1 MMAPNNIHPL
11 PRAAIAATRKLLI
24 RDLTLDA
31 RIGVFKREK
40 LGPQR
45 VRVNVELHVLDRP
58 VRDER
63 VGDVVRYDKLIAAI
77 RALLAEGHINLV
89 ETLAER
95 IAEICL
101 RPADARRVTVRV
113 EKLDADPDVGAVG
126 VEIERGR
133 A

>member
-1 MMAPNNIHPL
+1 MARGLVESL
-11 PRAAIAATRKLLI
+11 PRPAIAGTRRILI
-24 RDLTLDA
+24 RDLVLQA

-45 VRVNVELHVLDRP
+45 VRINVELDVADRP

-77 RALLAEGHINLV
+77 RAMLAQGHVNLV

-95 IAEICL
+95 VAEICL
-101 RPADARRVTVRV
+101 APADARGVLVRV
-113 EKLDADPDVGAVG
+113 EKLETDPDVAAVG
-126 VEIERGR
+126 VEIRRTR

>member
-1 MMAPNNIHPL
+1 MAQDNVRPL

-24 RDLTLDA
+24 RDLVLDA

-40 LGPQR
+40 LAAQR
-45 VRVNVELHVLDRP
+45 VRVNVVLDVLDRP

-63 VGDVVRYDKLIAAI
+63 VGDVVRYDRLIAAI
-77 RALLAEGHINLV
+77 RATLAEGHVNLV

-101 RPADARRVTVRV
+101 RPADAQRVTVRV
-113 EKLDADPDVGAVG
+113 EKLDTDPDVGAVG
-126 VEIERGR
+126 VELARGR

>member
-1 MMAPNNIHPL
+1 MARALVESL
-11 PRAAIAATRKLLI
+11 PRPAIAGTRRILI
-24 RDLTLDA
+24 RELVVQA

-45 VRVNVELHVLDRP
+45 VRIDVELDVADRP

-77 RALLAEGHINLV
+77 RAMLAQGHVNLV

-95 IAEICL
+95 VAEICL
-101 RPADARRVTVRV
+101 APADARAARVRV
-113 EKLDADPDVGAVG
+113 EKLDTDPDVGAVG
-126 VEIERGR
+126 VEIRRTR

>member
-1 MMAPNNIHPL
+1 MARALIEAL
-11 PRAAIAATRKLLI
+11 PRPAIAGTRRILI
-24 RDLTLDA
+24 RDLVLQA

-45 VRVNVELHVLDRP
+45 VRINVELDVADRP

-77 RALLAEGHINLV
+77 RAMLAQGHVNLV
-89 ETLAER
+89 ETLAAR
-95 IAEICL
+95 VAEICL
-101 RPADARRVTVRV
+101 APADARAARVRV
-113 EKLDADPDVGAVG
+113 EKLDTDPDVGAVG
-126 VEIERGR
+126 VEIRRTR

>member
-1 MMAPNNIHPL
+1 MARGLVQSL
-11 PRAAIAATRKLLI
+11 PRPAIAGTRLLLI
-24 RDLTLDA
+24 RDLVLQA

-45 VRVNVELHVLDRP
+45 VRINVELAVADRP

-77 RALLAEGHINLV
+77 RATLAQGHINLV

-95 IAEICL
+95 VAELCL
-101 RPADARRVTVRV
+101 APADARSVLVRV
-113 EKLDADPDVGAVG
+113 EKLDTDPEVGAVG
-126 VEIERGR
+126 VEIHRTR
-133 A
+133 T